1 MEYKS
6 LYYLETPFGG
16 FTDIDG
22 TIAFYVRINSLITTS
37 CVLLDV
43 GCGRGSYGE
52 DQIAFRRELRMFKDK
67 CKKVIGIDVD
77 PAARENRFLDE
88 FRHIESNRWPVDD
101 GTVDICICDN
111 VLEHVE
117 EPNLMSYIGM
127 LSKLIPGRLHA
138 IVLGKVQS
146 KRKEKDVFP
155 TLYRC
160 NTQGKVRSMLEK
172 YGFDHCVYG
181 YEAEPSYLSFSRF
194 FYLLGVIHQRFIP
207 NIFKVT
213 IFAFGKKK

>member
-1 MEYKS
+1 
-6 LYYLETPFGG
+6 
-16 FTDIDG
+16 
-22 TIAFYVRINSLITTS
+22 
-37 CVLLDV
+37 
-43 GCGRGSYGE
+43 
-52 DQIAFRRELRMFKDK
+52 
-67 CKKVIGIDVD
+67 
-77 PAARENRFLDE
+77 
-88 FRHIESNRWPVDD
+88 VDD

-117 EPNLMSYIGM
+117 EPGSFFSECCRVIKKGGYLFIRTPNLMSYIGI

-138 IVLGKVQS
+138 IVLGKVQD
-146 KRKEKDVFP
+146 KRKEEDVFP